1 MAIELAF
8 KDYGA
13 GPPLVILHGLF
24 GSGRNWHSVAGRL
37 EDRFHVYAVDLRNHG
52 GSPWAEPMTYSEMVD
67 DLRTFL
73 ETRGIERTS
82 ILGHSL
88 GGKTAMLFALLYGH
102 MLDAV
107 VVVDIAPT
115 RYSHTHLPIVQ
126 AMQRVDFRQCESRAD
141 VEGQLARGVADPA
154 LRTFLM
160 QNVIS
165 DDGGYAWRIN
175 LNALAASMDDLLAFP
190 VAMPDLAF
198 TGPSLFVSG
207 DASDYVSAERHREP
221 IRTFFPAA
229 EFAVIPEAGH
239 RVHVDQPERFLEAV
253 VTFLDAELL

>member
-1 MAIELAF
+1 MAVELAY

-13 GPPLVILHGLF
+13 GSPLVILHGLF
-24 GSGRNWHSVAGRL
+24 GSGRNWHTIAERL
-37 EDRFHVYAVDLRNHG
+37 ADRYHVYTVDLRNHG

-67 DLRTFL
+67 DLRIFL
-73 ETRGIERTS
+73 GDRGIERAS
-82 ILGHSL
+82 VLGHSL

-102 MLDAV
+102 MVEAV

-115 RYSHTHLPIVQ
+115 RYTHTHLPIVQ
-126 AMQRVDFRQCESRAD
+126 AMQRVDFTRCASRAD
-141 VEGQLARGVADPA
+141 VEAQLAGGVADPA

-160 QNVIS
+160 QNVVS

-175 LNALAASMDDLLAFP
+175 LAALAASMGDLLAFP
-190 VAMPDLAF
+190 VMPDLAF
-198 TGPSLFVSG
+198 TGPALFVSG
-207 DASDYVSAERHREP
+207 DASDYVSAERHRQP

-229 EFAVIPEAGH
+229 EFVVIPEAGH

-253 VTFLDAELL
+253 GTFLDAELL